1 MVEHQ
6 LSITHIDEL
15 MSLISRQIDHL
26 QQVEDSVFQEW
37 HFRSHQVVKSTSL
50 DHALQLVRILL
61 DLDIFALSV
70 DVVQQIV
77 EDVTNHVDLL
87 LRMNAVFGVSS
98 GSRLSILV
106 LSQLFQSLD
115 LTNDLIL
122 HGIEMLLQC
131 ILHSYVRSIVLLRW
145 IILSSVLT
153 VISSVALTMSTM
165 IHPSLNFIP

>member
-1 MVEHQ
+1 
-6 LSITHIDEL
+6 
-15 MSLISRQIDHL
+15 MSLIPRQIDHL
-26 QQVEDSVFQEW
+26 QQVEDSVFQER

-61 DLDIFALSV
+61 DLDIFALSI

-77 EDVTNHVDLL
+77 EDVANHMDLL

-122 HGIEMLLQC
+122 HGIEMLL
-131 ILHSYVRSIVLLRW
+131 
-145 IILSSVLT
+145 
-153 VISSVALTMSTM
+153 
-165 IHPSLNFIP
+165 